1 MIYLDN
7 AATTKMSEEALKE
20 YEYFS
25 CSNFYNPSATYL
37 PAIKVAMAL
46 DEARARLKKCLG
58 AKKGDIIFT
67 SGATESNNLAIRGS
81 LREGKWE
88 YVFSSGEH
96 ASVYNLANALKREG
110 KTVNFIPLFK
120 TGEIDYDALEK
131 MLSPK
136 TRIVSVMFV
145 NNVTG
150 VINDIKKISEIVR
163 KNAPSAILHVD
174 GVQAFCK
181 LNFNLDELDVDL
193 FSISAHK
200 FHGPKG
206 VGALYVKNKA
216 TLKNLVYGG
225 GQEYGIRSGTENV
238 PAIMAM
244 VKASE
249 LINTQENFEKVL
261 KLKGQFLDEI
271 KKCDKIKVVGENT
284 SPYIAMLLFDGVN
297 GETLTRALENQIIVG
312 RGSACSAKKAGN
324 HVLEA
329 MGYKINEIKG
339 AIRVSFD
346 ASLTHQQIKEAAEI
360 IIKTYNELLEKLK

>member
-7 AATTKMSEEALKE
+7 AATTKMCEEALKE

-25 CSNFYNPSATYL
+25 CSNFYNPSAIYL
-37 PAIKVAMAL
+37 PAIKVGVAL

-81 LREGKWE
+81 QREGKWE

-96 ASVYNLANALKREG
+96 ASVYNLANALKQEG
-110 KTVNFIPLFK
+110 KTVHFVPLNK
-120 TGEIDYDALEK
+120 GGEIDYEALEK
-131 MLSPK
+131 LLTPK
-136 TRIVSVMFV
+136 IRVVSVMFV

-150 VINDIKKISEIVR
+150 VINDIKRISQIVR
-163 KNAPSAILHVD
+163 QNAPSAILHVD

-181 LNFNLDELDVDL
+181 LKFSLDELDVDL
-193 FSISAHK
+193 FSLSAHK

-206 VGALYVKNKA
+206 AGALYVKNKA
-216 TLKNLVYGG
+216 ALKNLVFGG

-238 PAIMAM
+238 PAIMGM
-244 VKASE
+244 VKAAEVIDVSA
-249 LINTQENFEKVL
+249 NFEKVKCL
-261 KLKGQFLDEI
+261 KAAFLQELCGDE
-271 KKCDKIKVVGENT
+271 KIKFVGENA
-284 SPYIAMLLFDGVN
+284 SPYIAMMLFEGVN
-297 GETLTRALENQIIVG
+297 GETLTRALEEKVIVG

-324 HVLEA
+324 HVLSA
-329 MGYKINEIKG
+329 MGFNLGQIKG

-346 ASLTHQQIKEAAEI
+346 ASLTMEQVVEAAK
-360 IIKTYNELLEKLK
+360 IIKTTYLQLLEKLK